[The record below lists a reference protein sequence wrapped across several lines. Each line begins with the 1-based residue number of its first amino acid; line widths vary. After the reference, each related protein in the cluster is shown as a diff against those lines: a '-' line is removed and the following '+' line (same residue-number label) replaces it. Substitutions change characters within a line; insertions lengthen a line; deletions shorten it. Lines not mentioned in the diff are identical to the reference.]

1 MGLDKKYETGILWQD
16 TQHRQ
21 LIDLMEALSDSN
33 SKEADPKMFTYT
45 TAFLAMYV
53 THHFN
58 LEEQYMKTYGYPGL
72 EFHIQEHHKYIAMI
86 KDFRRDHTSFSVEGS
101 LFLEKSILKWILEHI
116 MENDQKLG
124 AFIAKEERKRILAKE
139 G

>member
-1 MGLDKKYETGILWQD
+1 MGLDKKFETGILWQD

-21 LIDLMEALSDSN
+21 LIDLMEKLSDSN
-33 SKEADPKMFTYT
+33 AREADPKMFTYT

-58 LEEQYMKTYGYPGL
+58 LEEQYMSAYGYPDL
-72 EFHIQEHHKYIAMI
+72 EYHLKEHHKYITMV
-86 KDFRRDHTSFSVEGS
+86 KEFRRDHTTFSVEGAM
-101 LFLEKSILKWILEHI
+101 FLEKNILKWILDHI
-116 MENDQKLG
+116 MVNDQKLG
-124 AFIAKEERKRILAKE
+124 EFIRLEEKKRFLAQE

>member
-21 LIDLMEALSDSN
+21 LIDLMEKLSDSN
-33 SKEADPKMFTYT
+33 AREADPKMFTYT

-58 LEEQYMKTYGYPGL
+58 LEAQYMTTYEYPDR
-72 EFHIQEHHKYIAMI
+72 EFHLKEHTKYIAMV
-86 KDFRRDHTSFSVEGS
+86 KEFRRDHTSFSVEGS
-101 LFLEKSILKWILEHI
+101 VFLEKNILKWILDHI
-116 MENDQKLG
+116 MDNDQKLG
-124 AFIAKEERKRILAKE
+124 EFIRIEERKRILAQE
-139 G
+139 R